1 MHWQDIKG
9 DNVILSFDSAGNAH
23 AKFIDL
29 GLMRGWSSRGAGE
42 DANDAARM
50 GRNQQEDAPVD
61 AGVADQHRSR
71 TGWFG
76 QYQHAPELS
85 RAAAQT
91 FTPKADIWAL
101 ASMIVHEMLYMSCHQ
116 LCTAPNLAYRT
127 YQNCHLLEKGL
138 PRNPLW
144 TIQRDHSLEL
154 DPEKYCSY
162 TRISAAMQALFAQNP
177 GVDQRDVELF
187 RQLCDINSAM

>member
-1 MHWQDIKG
+1 MLWQDIKG

-42 DANDAARM
+42 DANDAARI
-50 GRNQQEDAPVD
+50 GRNQEEDAPID
-61 AGVADQHRSR
+61 AGDDDHHRSR
-71 TGWFG
+71 IGCYW

-85 RAAAQT
+85 LAFATPT

-127 YQNCHLLEKGL
+127 YPNCHQKG
-138 PRNPLW
+138 NPLW
-144 TIQRDHSLEL
+144 TIQTDHRLEV
-154 DPEKYCSY
+154 DPQGYCSY
-162 TRISAAMQALFAQNP
+162 TRISAAMQALFSQTP